1 MPVSSS
7 PPVGQIVKGK
17 TQDESIDTST
27 TLQDDNH
34 LTFPVKAGEV
44 WGISAY
50 LICEYNTS
58 GQIKVGING
67 PTSGF
72 FQIAASENCNGV
84 TPAYG
89 TQTSLNT
96 GISLVVVGAIA
107 GVIEMVG
114 AIAPNADGTV
124 AVQWAQAVSN
134 GAATTVKAGSY
145 LIAYRIS

>member
-72 FQIAASENCNGV
+72 FQIAASENCNGA

-107 GVIEMVG
+107 G
-114 AIAPNADGTV
+114 AA
-124 AVQWAQAVSN
+124 
-134 GAATTVKAGSY
+134 AATEGFATGTATGAGGGGGGIG
-145 LIAYRIS
+145 LTG